1 MQQHDLTQ
9 INDQYLSHK
18 MQEYDSRV
26 QISHKEIYF
35 MSLKKEIL
43 FEGLI
48 VMEGD
53 YNQEII
59 VIYLLDI
66 IEIIVTLLILMELQI
81 TKVRPQQV
89 PVVERIPIFT
99 RFIPMGSTIVFG
111 IRDGV
116 FHKEQ
121 PTQSRL
127 KNGHLIEVEL

>member
-1 MQQHDLTQ
+1 
-9 INDQYLSHK
+9 
-18 MQEYDSRV
+18 
-26 QISHKEIYF
+26 

-81 TKVRPQQV
+81 IKVRPQQV
-89 PVVERIPIFT
+89 RGVERIPIFI
-99 RFIPMGSTIVFG
+99 RFIPMESTIVFV

-116 FHKEQ
+116 FHKELA
-121 PTQSRL
+121 TQSRL
-127 KNGHLIEVEL
+127 KNGHLIEVVL